1 MIRSFHSANPAMAAL
16 SFPIAWTTIGRQVV
30 VARIPGSET
39 VESIKLGASH
49 VLRNPAVYTLFS
61 RWGLVIGSGVYRAI
75 RSIEAATGQEPVLMQ
90 QGNEF
95 VFSIPRKA
103 FTSS

>member
-1 MIRSFHSANPAMAAL
+1 MAAL

-61 RWGLVIGSGVYRAI
+61 RWGLVTGIGSGVYRAI

-95 VFSIPRKA
+95 VFSIPRNA